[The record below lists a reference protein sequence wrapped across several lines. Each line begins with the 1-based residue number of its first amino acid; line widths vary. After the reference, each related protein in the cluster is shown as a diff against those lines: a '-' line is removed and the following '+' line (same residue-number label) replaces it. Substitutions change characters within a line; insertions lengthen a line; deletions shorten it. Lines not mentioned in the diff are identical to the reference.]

1 MKTFELEL
9 QPLSLCGQPI
19 GDKVKIK
26 AQGEDWKQ
34 AFLNYLADKPGEGYL
49 CRGYMGVNN
58 G

>member
-1 MKTFELEL
+1 MTIFELEL

-19 GDKVKIK
+19 GDRFKIK
-26 AQGEDWKQ
+26 AKGDTWKQ

-49 CRGYMGVNN
+49 CRGYLGVNN